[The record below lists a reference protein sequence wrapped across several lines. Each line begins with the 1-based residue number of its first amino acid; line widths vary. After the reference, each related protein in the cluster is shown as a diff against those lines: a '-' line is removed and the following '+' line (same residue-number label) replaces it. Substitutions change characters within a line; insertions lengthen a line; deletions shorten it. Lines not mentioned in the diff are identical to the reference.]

1 MKNEEKAQGTSI
13 VIKNTID
20 MKKEM
25 ERVPTSFRIAAW
37 IKSTLILMA
46 EKTGVPLGN
55 IVEVAI
61 MEYLRKRDIVLPDE
75 SEKDKDGRLEQ
86 LMKLKPAQIYKLLN
100 IHLRRVNDSL
110 DFRSDT
116 GIDSNAQ
123 GFQYYNSVALLDI
136 FRMYFNKKKL
146 EMPSLELL
154 VKDAALGYK
163 VPAFGI
169 PKLIKMSDEE
179 LKEVLLAVAK

>member
-1 MKNEEKAQGTSI
+1 MENEEKAPDTNI
-13 VIKNTID
+13 VLKNEID
-20 MKKEM
+20 FKKEM
-25 ERVPTSFRIAAW
+25 ERVTTSFRIAAW
-37 IKSTLILMA
+37 IKSTLILLA

-55 IVEVAI
+55 IVEVAV

-86 LMKLKPAQIYKLLN
+86 LMKLKPMQIYKLLT

-179 LKEVLLAVAK
+179 LKEILLVVAK